1 MFFACLKASTT
12 IIIRQMEMVWVRNS
26 NAIVQRP
33 GTCCIV
39 AHCFRFSQ
47 ITGFIYRSTLC
58 STDFHNLFVFFI
70 CLFSTSNP
78 SIRCTHLFSK
88 PSASVTILNWKP
100 SKFHLKSNKSNHRHQ
115 RYQELHERHREPA
128 KFKTGMPHCIAKS
141 PKHPWASSLYVH
153 LYIVSAPF
161 MDAKFCN

>member
-78 SIRCTHLFSK
+78 SIKCTHLFSK

-115 RYQELHERHREPA
+115 RYQKHHEQHREPA

-141 PKHPWASSLYVH
+141 PKHP
-153 LYIVSAPF
+153 
-161 MDAKFCN
+161 

>member
-78 SIRCTHLFSK
+78 SIRCTYLFSK
-88 PSASVTILNWKP
+88 PSASVTILNWKSSK

-115 RYQELHERHREPA
+115 RYQKHHEQHREPA
-128 KFKTGMPHCIAKS
+128 KFKTAMPHCIAK
-141 PKHPWASSLYVH
+141 KVQNTHEH
-153 LYIVSAPF
+153 HPF
-161 MDAKFCN
+161 MYSHTSYVPLFLP